1 MSCARRL
8 VQRLLKVLRKKAAK
22 KLIAQEPLDATAV
35 AMGPGLWTARADSRP
50 LRKME
55 RRSLIM
61 ALPAADP
68 HLTVARVLARVG
80 HAVSGSAEG
89 LSCSRGGSRCYSR
102 NREERVAEMA
112 NKRVRSVRAASRGK
126 KAGRRGGKTAPPAG
140 KRKAVTRGTARARR
154 AGFGLLALDEATCAG
169 HVFGETSVLSKNASK
184 LVDARRFIAGVA
196 YKRNGGGMAPPKIPT
211 ESELQNPNT
220 KAIWEHCLTAAKH
233 AANDDVGKCK
243 NFVVWYSDDSGKTP
257 SKSPSEIKDKWPY
270 DQIDKIKESW
280 GPFTSPI
287 TPKGDNIY
295 VIKYCGVP

>member
-1 MSCARRL
+1 
-8 VQRLLKVLRKKAAK
+8 
-22 KLIAQEPLDATAV
+22 
-35 AMGPGLWTARADSRP
+35 
-50 LRKME
+50 
-55 RRSLIM
+55 
-61 ALPAADP
+61 
-68 HLTVARVLARVG
+68 
-80 HAVSGSAEG
+80 
-89 LSCSRGGSRCYSR
+89 
-102 NREERVAEMA
+102 
-112 NKRVRSVRAASRGK
+112 
-126 KAGRRGGKTAPPAG
+126 
-140 KRKAVTRGTARARR
+140 
-154 AGFGLLALDEATCAG
+154 
-169 HVFGETSVLSKNASK
+169 
-184 LVDARRFIAGVA
+184 VDARRFIAGVA

-220 KAIWEHCLTAAKH
+220 KAIWELCLTAAKD